1 MKAAAGDPIFLRMQA
16 EQRWDVRPILNA
28 NSMVVDALQNMWRG
42 LTPKDAIGAL
52 KKPDVTVTNE
62 SDKVVQLKKLKELDE
77 RVMGEVSKMA
87 ESRVEAGE

>member
-1 MKAAAGDPIFLRMQA
+1 
-16 EQRWDVRPILNA
+16 
-28 NSMVVDALQNMWRG
+28 MWRG
-42 LTPKDAIGAL
+42 LTPKDAIEKL

-62 SDKVVQLKKLKELDE
+62 SDKVMQLKKLKELDE